1 MIRYEDIHHIAFVA
15 DDLQRGMEEVGEV
28 YGVTW
33 TTPRHIELAVRDSRG
48 DRDHKLSVVYSR
60 QGPLFLEV
68 LQAVPDSIWALT
80 PGSHLHHIGVHV
92 DDVNAEIERLEGL
105 GQAIEAAGVD
115 PDGKLGSWAYLSSPQ
130 ALRVEIMDV
139 SGREGTAQWA
149 RGEIA

>member
-15 DDLQRGMEEVGEV
+15 ADLQQGMEEVGEV
-28 YGVTW
+28 YGVEW
-33 TTPRHIELAVRDSRG
+33 TTPRHLELPVRDSRG
-48 DRDHKLSVVYSR
+48 DRNLKLSVVYSR
-60 QGPLFLEV
+60 QGPLFLEI
-68 LQAVPDSIWALT
+68 LQAVPDSVWALT

-130 ALRVEIMDV
+130 ALRVEIMDI
-139 SGREGTAQWA
+139 SGREGTARWA